1 MEVTVPK
8 FIEREAKIIGPL
20 SFKQFLY
27 LLVPGVACF
36 VLYFVMAKKSFFQYV
51 MISALLMGGGIAV
64 GFVKIKGQPVLVFL
78 KNFFSF
84 SLSSKVFIWRK
95 KILPPKMQKIR
106 PPEEKKEDESELK
119 VISRGNLHKLSTIVE
134 TRKK

>member
-1 MEVTVPK
+1 MEVIVPK

-27 LLVPGVACF
+27 LLVPGITCF
-36 VLYFVMAKKSFFQYV
+36 VLYFLMAKKNFFQYV

-64 GFVKIKGQPVLVFL
+64 GFMKIKGQSLLVFL

-95 KILPPKMQKIR
+95 KILPPKMQRVKPI
-106 PPEEKKEDESELK
+106 EEKKEEESELK
-119 VISRGNLHKLSTIVE
+119 VVARGSLHKISTIIE